1 MSADGNKFLSYLL
14 LFFSDFTTF
23 NGDLTCASLDRIPH
37 PILCRWRREMDDH
50 SSFLLLGN
58 NLFVISYCDD
68 SHWKSKTR
76 ATRKAYKVQCMSY
89 ISFEWSGVLFSL
101 SY

>member
-1 MSADGNKFLSYLL
+1 
-14 LFFSDFTTF
+14 
-23 NGDLTCASLDRIPH
+23 
-37 PILCRWRREMDDH
+37 MDDH

-76 ATRKAYKVQCMSY
+76 TTRKAYKVQCMSY

-101 SY
+101 SYYAKNTISNRSRHLNLFISKLRQGA